1 MALVARIA
9 LVERAGT
16 ATVIAIAGGSSASS
30 GSGNLGRCL
39 VYALA
44 FRAIRAIEV
53 REWLRALGIAVF
65 AWARRLR
72 GCRIVIRASVAIAI
86 RIIT

>member
-1 MALVARIA
+1 MALVAGKA

-16 ATVIAIAGGSSASS
+16 TTVIAIAGGSLASS

-39 VYALA
+39 AYTLA
-44 FRAIRAIEV
+44 FWAIRAIEI
-53 REWLRALGIAVF
+53 REWLRAVGKTVF

-72 GCRIVIRASVAIAI
+72 GCRIVIRASGAIAI
-86 RIIT
+86 RIIA

>member
-9 LVERAGT
+9 LVEGAGT

-39 VYALA
+39 AYALA
-44 FRAIRAIEV
+44 FRAIRAIEI
-53 REWLRALGIAVF
+53 REWLRAVGITVF
-65 AWARRLR
+65 AWARRLW
-72 GCRIVIRASVAIAI
+72 GCRIVIRASGALTIRVVA
-86 RIIT
+86 